1 MRRRR
6 RRFTFT
12 ITLAVVGALVVVLL
26 AWFLRTGPEPEPA
39 AAPSDAPPA
48 STEAPAP
55 PPCTTTATAP
65 FTPTSVTVPGAIEA
79 ADVLPVPPVGEVSG
93 TLPESEGRAFAWEPS
108 PGATPGS
115 AQGNVLL
122 NVHTF
127 PGGGANGNVL
137 LDELQVGGQVVL
149 TGTAPDGSAVQL
161 CYVVSERLEMAA
173 TELLPRYYA
182 TDGPPQVAIVV
193 CSGERRG
200 PGDWSHRTVWFASP
214 VGA

>member
-1 MRRRR
+1 MRRRVSAV
-6 RRFTFT
+6 T
-12 ITLAVVGALVVVLL
+12 AVVVAVVLMAL
-26 AWFLRTGPEPEPA
+26 AAWWFWPEPEADPA
-39 AAPSDAPPA
+39 PTTAAPSTTAAPVETP
-48 STEAPAP
+48 APAP
-55 PPCTTTATAP
+55 CTSTAKGP
-65 FTPTSVTVPGAIEA
+65 FTPTSVTVPGAIDA
-79 ADVLPVPPVGEVSG
+79 ARVVPVPPDGEVSG

-115 AQGNVLL
+115 DKGNVLL

-137 LDELQVGGQVVL
+137 LEQLPEGGQIVL
-149 TGTAPDGSAVQL
+149 AGTAPDGSAVEL
-161 CYVVSERLEMAA
+161 CYVVSERLEMPA

-200 PGDWSHRTVWFASP
+200 PGDWTHRTVWFASP
-214 VGA
+214 VPA